1 MFLADSSTGSSVLT
15 AAATLAAGFVSSIAG
30 SIAALRARTSALR
43 AERSVEIALASDEP
57 TQRALAERLQLLADS
72 MRESAE
78 QAQEAS
84 SELEAQAKLARRLQ
98 QDADSARELAALRN
112 AQVNAIRQALGQEL
126 DNSRRLI
133 RRDTILV
140 GIFFFIA
147 GVGATLAVTLFV
159 HPFH

>member
-1 MFLADSSTGSSVLT
+1 MFLADSSTTSSIT
-15 AAATLAAGFVSSIAG
+15 AAVVSLVGGVGGVLAGAVS
-30 SIAALRARTSALR
+30 ALRARTSALR
-43 AERSVEIALASDEP
+43 AERNVQVALASDDP
-57 TQRALAERLQLLADS
+57 SQRALAERLEKLADS

-84 SELEAQAKLARRLQ
+84 TELDAQAKLARRLQ

-112 AQVNAIRQALGQEL
+112 AQVDAIRQVLGQEL
-126 DNSRRLI
+126 DSSRKLI